1 MSDAWNEGY
10 FTDEG
15 YTYSYSREINPVF
28 LRYCLLLRGFTSL
41 ETTAGYHCELGFGQG
56 VSINIHAAANPGSYI
71 GTDFHPAQAAHA
83 NALSAAWNSDAKLYD
98 DSFEQLLA
106 RDDLPQFDSISL
118 HGIWTWVSRDNQ
130 KLIVEFARR
139 HLKPGGLLY
148 ISYNC
153 FPGWSPLAPLR
164 NLFSLHDRFARH
176 TSVRPDQRIE
186 AALQFSEALLAAHP
200 NYVSA
205 APNLDAKLQS
215 IKGQDR
221 QYVAHEY
228 FNRDWNCMYFTDV
241 VDALAPAKLD
251 YATTAVPLDSV
262 DPLNLSAE
270 GMDFLEGI
278 EHPVM
283 REQARD
289 YFVNQHFRRDLYVRG
304 ANRLSAAEQRQ
315 GMYNTRFV
323 MLQAAESV
331 PDTVRAPA
339 GEATLQPEV
348 YGPVLEALAAN
359 AYAPKTLRQLAG
371 AVPSMPYDDLVQAIT
386 VLVGMGAAAPCQSEA
401 AEKLVQTRCSTLNL
415 QLCKRSLLGNKI
427 QVLASPVTGGG
438 VPVSRVHQLFLI
450 SIKQGKKQP
459 AEWAQL
465 AWSIL
470 ADQGEVLVKNNEPL
484 TTAEENIAELT
495 EQAKAFAE
503 QSLVILKALN
513 IV

>member
-28 LRYCLLLRGFTSL
+28 LRYCLLLRGFASL
-41 ETTAGYHCELGFGQG
+41 ETTDGYHCELGFGQG
-56 VSINIHAAANPGSYI
+56 VSINIHAAANPGSWM
-71 GTDFHPAQAAHA
+71 GTDFHPGQAAHA
-83 NALSAAWNSDAKLYD
+83 NALATSWNSDAKLYD

-130 KLIVEFARR
+130 QLIVEFARR

-153 FPGWSPLAPLR
+153 FPGWSPSAPLR
-164 NLFSLHDRFARH
+164 HLFSLHDRFGTNR
-176 TSVRPDQRIE
+176 SESPDQRID
-186 AALQFSEALLAAHP
+186 AALQFSEALLAANP
-200 NYVSA
+200 NYASA
-205 APNLDAKLQS
+205 APNLNTKLQS

-251 YATTAVPLDSV
+251 FATTAVPLDTV

-278 EHPVM
+278 DHPIV

-289 YFVNQHFRRDLYVRG
+289 YFVNQNFRRDLYLRG
-304 ANRLSAAEQRQ
+304 ANRLSASEHRQ
-315 GMYNTRFV
+315 GMLNTRFV
-323 MLQAAESV
+323 LLQPAESV
-331 PDTVRAPA
+331 SDTVKGPA
-339 GEATLQPEV
+339 GEASLQAEI

-359 AYAPKTLRQLAG
+359 AYAPKTLRQLSA
-371 AVPSMPYDDLVQAIT
+371 AIPSMPYDDLLQAVT
-386 VLVGMGAAAPCQSEA
+386 VLVGMSAAAPCQSEA
-401 AEKLVQTRCSTLNL
+401 AEKLVQARCSTLNL
-415 QLCKRSLLGNKI
+415 QLCKRSLLSNKI

-438 VPVSRVHQLFLI
+438 VPISRFQQLFLI
-450 SIKQGKKQP
+450 SIKQGKKHP

-465 AWSIL
+465 AWSIISE
-470 ADQGEVLVKNNEPL
+470 QGEGLVKDGKAL

-495 EQAKAFAE
+495 EQAQAFAE
-503 QSLVILKALN
+503 QSLVILKALS